1 MAHGCFWNVKA
12 SILRFMPQ
20 AVSVCVCVF
29 VCFASG
35 LRAIQFQ
42 HVQLFRSDG

>member
-1 MAHGCFWNVKA
+1 MAHACFWNDKA

-20 AVSVCVCVF
+20 CVCVCVF
-29 VCFASG
+29 VFVSG